1 MPDKP
6 STPEQYIEKL
16 PDDRKQAIIPTPP
29 SFRRAPAKIIEPKV
43 GASTCAIGNQ
53 KCRPY
58 TGSLTANAVNTTKV
72 KSQEKRIEE
81 T

>member
-1 MPDKP
+1 MRRTIVSKRGRNR
-6 STPEQYIEKL
+6 T
-16 PDDRKQAIIPTPP
+16 IPTPP
-29 SFRRAPAKIIEPKV
+29 SLRRAPAKIIEPKV

-58 TGSLTANAVNTTKV
+58 TGNLTANAINTTKV
-72 KSQEKRIEE
+72 NNQEKVLEE